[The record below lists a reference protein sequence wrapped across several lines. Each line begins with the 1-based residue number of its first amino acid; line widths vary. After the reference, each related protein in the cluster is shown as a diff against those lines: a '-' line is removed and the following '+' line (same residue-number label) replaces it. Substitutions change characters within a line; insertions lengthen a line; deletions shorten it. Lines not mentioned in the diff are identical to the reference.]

1 MRVEPLTDP
10 LYKSQIRRVYKI
22 KSKNLALSTVLA
34 ALYIALFISLTGI
47 SFLQF
52 QIRVADALLPLSII
66 FGWPAIIGLTIGT
79 FLSNTTGGL
88 GPVDMIGGAL
98 ANFVAT
104 FLMWKMRK
112 IKLFNSIDLSNI
124 LIILCGNLI
133 ITIIVGSYLSFL
145 LFIPLD
151 VTIIGVFFGS
161 LISMNIIGY
170 ILLKALHS
178 RLNLK

>member
-1 MRVEPLTDP
+1 
-10 LYKSQIRRVYKI
+10 
-22 KSKNLALSTVLA
+22 
-34 ALYIALFISLTGI
+34 
-47 SFLQF
+47 
-52 QIRVADALLPLSII
+52 
-66 FGWPAIIGLTIGT
+66 
-79 FLSNTTGGL
+79 
-88 GPVDMIGGAL
+88 MIGGAL